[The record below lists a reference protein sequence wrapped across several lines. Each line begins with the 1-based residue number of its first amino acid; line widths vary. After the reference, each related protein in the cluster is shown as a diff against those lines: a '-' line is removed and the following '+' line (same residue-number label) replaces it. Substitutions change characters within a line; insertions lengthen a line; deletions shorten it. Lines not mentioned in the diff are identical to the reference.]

1 MHEIEKKKR
10 NTNKNSKQF
19 YFALFV
25 RDQVFDKETKLLQYN
40 FLDLIFLYSKTLNE
54 FVFIELIMNM

>member
-1 MHEIEKKKR
+1 MIVKKIFMHEIEKKR

-40 FLDLIFLYSKTLNE
+40 FLDLIFFYIQKL
-54 FVFIELIMNM
+54 